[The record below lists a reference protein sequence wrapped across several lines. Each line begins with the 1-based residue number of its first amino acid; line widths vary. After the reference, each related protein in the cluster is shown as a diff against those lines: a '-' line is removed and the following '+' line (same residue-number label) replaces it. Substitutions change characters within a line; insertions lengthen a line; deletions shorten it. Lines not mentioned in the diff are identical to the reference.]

1 MRMRPFPALMLLGA
15 VILSCSNL
23 FGQITISE
31 VRLVYPQAV
40 DDEETCKDLY
50 DKFESEK
57 KKLTPL
63 MMGYKGSINALMSK
77 HSGNPFSK
85 MSYFN
90 DGKKL
95 LENAIRAD
103 SANAELRFLRIT
115 MQVNLPSFLMYNEN
129 IEEDKV
135 LLISQ
140 LPSVSNEKTK
150 KTIATFLIKSDCTT
164 AKEKKKIE
172 ELLN

>member
-1 MRMRPFPALMLLGA
+1 MRSFLALILLATLML
-15 VILSCSNL
+15 SYNNL
-23 FGQITISE
+23 FGQITIAE
-31 VRLVYPQAV
+31 VRQGYPQAV
-40 DDEETCKDLY
+40 DDEEVCENLY

-95 LENAIRAD
+95 LENAIDQD

-129 IEEDKV
+129 IEEDKI
-135 LLISQ
+135 LLITG
-140 LPSVSNEKTK
+140 LPTVQNEKTK
-150 KTIATFLIKSDCTT
+150 KTIANFLIKSDCTT
-164 AKEKKKIE
+164 AEEKKKLE
-172 ELLN
+172 AMLN

>member
-1 MRMRPFPALMLLGA
+1 MLSYSG
-15 VILSCSNL
+15 L
-23 FGQITISE
+23 FGQITITE
-31 VRLVYPQAV
+31 VRKVYPQAV
-40 DDEETCKDLY
+40 DDEEACKSLY
-50 DKFESEK
+50 DKFESDK
-57 KKLTPL
+57 TKLSPL
-63 MMGYKGSINALMSK
+63 MMGYKGSIYALMSK

-95 LENAIRAD
+95 LEGAIDQD

-135 LLISQ
+135 LLIAG
-140 LPSVSNEKTK
+140 LPSVVNEKTK
-150 KTIATFLIKSDCTT
+150 KTIGKFLIKSDCTT
-164 AKEKKKIE
+164 AEEKKKIE
-172 ELLN
+172 AMLN